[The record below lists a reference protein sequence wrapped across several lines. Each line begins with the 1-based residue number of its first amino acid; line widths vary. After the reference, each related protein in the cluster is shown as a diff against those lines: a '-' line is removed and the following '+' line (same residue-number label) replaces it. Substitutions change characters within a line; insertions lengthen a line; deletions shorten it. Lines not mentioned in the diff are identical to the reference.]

1 MNDSQKSS
9 ISASKLTVAVNLNN
23 LQALLSSQVA
33 KNVLLTIFTRR
44 TKETTTLFS
53 TSGSCIR
60 EVFVWLDK
68 LT

>member
-9 ISASKLTVAVNLNN
+9 ISARKPPVAANLNN

-33 KNVLLTIFTRR
+33 KNVLLTRFMRR

-53 TSGSCIR
+53 SLGSCIR
-60 EVFVWLDK
+60 EVFMRLDK